1 MEEFPEKADNS
12 FKGQQVPVT
21 TNEMKKFL
29 GLKFL
34 TGIVRKLNLKMYWLT
49 EQLLSTPVFFKIM
62 KRDRFLLI
70 LKFLYF
76 NNNDDPGFN
85 PNYENR
91 DWLKSDLCWTYLVN
105 NSERSVNFEKKC
117 G

>member
-49 EQLLSTPVFFKIM
+49 E
-62 KRDRFLLI
+62 
-70 LKFLYF
+70 
-76 NNNDDPGFN
+76 
-85 PNYENR
+85 
-91 DWLKSDLCWTYLVN
+91 
-105 NSERSVNFEKKC
+105 
-117 G
+117 